1 MMKSSE
7 LKDTRTMATGHRKAS
22 YEMKITN
29 TTGNLEMRG
38 VAIAKMER
46 VKWNDRFWR
55 TWFAVRVAHL
65 AVGAEEGGGRL
76 QTIVVD

>member
-1 MMKSSE
+1 MIGFGG
-7 LKDTRTMATGHRKAS
+7 L
-22 YEMKITN
+22 
-29 TTGNLEMRG
+29 
-38 VAIAKMER
+38 
-46 VKWNDRFWR
+46 